1 MAPAKQCASQ
11 AGAKG
16 AVKKSNASSCPPL
29 LARDVVAAVESL
41 YADELQPTSRILHK
55 RLSERVACATHRIR
69 DLQQLRAIC
78 EANPLLMVAEEG
90 GSDWSACLVGRK
102 LNFKDVHDPVD
113 SYPEEL
119 WTHLKAYIERCPCDS
134 AAVRLPGGRYESA
147 KALRQQCPA
156 FLAGRSLG
164 EVCHIVQLALT
175 QRKILG
181 YSNGCMVPYQH
192 SQSQAKEKCASLQ
205 RPCSGSGGNVASMP
219 LATWDVARSC
229 LQEILESA
237 PSHEV
242 PLPNVKRFFCS
253 RFNIQLSETML
264 GYSKVSDLLQDEHF
278 HDICTI
284 KLRGSSYVV
293 VLVEKEER
301 SIISLSEHLFP
312 CHDSCNPANA
322 DSEQLLQS
330 NSCMDH
336 DMPLTLEDAD
346 FTPQGAALACPD
358 ITLDQGTST
367 NEEDLG
373 PSFQSEMARLAG
385 EHYAGIVKNTFIHAS
400 TCLVRDS
407 RRNLTVPKGMAL
419 SRGIVVDRELEDDPE
434 DSSSESTVAQ
444 SSDLVKPVPLSG
456 SSSDESFPGLH
467 DIAQSE
473 HHQKPEQGIGDEVKP
488 SPKATLPF
496 EKPVS
501 CTDSLASDGQAQAG
515 AGDSVGHDPS
525 GNQLRRVTFSCP

>member
-1 MAPAKQCASQ
+1 MAPSKQCASQ

-16 AVKKSNASSCPPL
+16 AVKKSNASSYSPL

-55 RLSERVACATHRIR
+55 RLSERVACAPHRIR

-78 EANPLLMVAEEG
+78 EANPLLMVAEEA
-90 GSDWSACLVGRK
+90 GSDWSACLVGHK
-102 LNFKDVHDPVD
+102 PNFKDVHDPVD

-119 WTHLKAYIERCPCDS
+119 WVHLKAYIERCPCDS

-164 EVCHIVQLALT
+164 EVCHVVQLALT
-175 QRKILG
+175 RRKILG

-219 LATWDVARSC
+219 IATWDVARSC

-264 GYSKVSDLLQDEHF
+264 GYSKVSDLLQDKHF
-278 HDICTI
+278 HDICGI
-284 KLRGSSYVV
+284 KLQGSSYVV
-293 VLVEKEER
+293 CLVEKEER

-312 CHDSCNPANA
+312 SHDSCNPATA

-330 NSCMDH
+330 NAYMDH
-336 DMPLTLEDAD
+336 DMPLVLEDAD
-346 FTPQGAALACPD
+346 LTPRSTALAGPD
-358 ITLDQGTST
+358 TTLEQGTST
-367 NEEDLG
+367 DEEDLG
-373 PSFQSEMARLAG
+373 PSFQSEIARLAG

-400 TCLVRDS
+400 TCIVRDS

-419 SRGIVVDRELEDDPE
+419 SRGIVVDRELGDDPE

-444 SSDLVKPVPLSG
+444 SSDLVNPVPLSG

-473 HHQKPEQGIGDEVKP
+473 HHLKHIGPGSGDEVKP
-488 SPKATLPF
+488 SPKATLLF
-496 EKPVS
+496 EKPV
-501 CTDSLASDGQAQAG
+501 CCADSLSSDEQAQAG
-515 AGDSVGHDPS
+515 AGNSFG
-525 GNQLRRVTFSCP
+525 RVTFSCP